1 MRLTGFF
8 GIAAFLLGL
17 YLAFFVHSKIW
28 YSFFVIGGFL
38 FLESVNSK
46 RGNSIFSNKKRFI
59 ALFFAFFTAGIIIE
73 IIGNLWLNMWKLP
86 GLNKSEYIFRVLL
99 IGYPFVCLFG
109 LEFLMLL
116 FRFFHS
122 KKVRF
127 IILPLSAIIFG
138 FFNEYPNTYAYE
150 WKYNSLLLGEFLG
163 IPVMMLFLW
172 LLLLLTI
179 PIKKFVFKLYR

>member
-8 GIAAFLLGL
+8 GIAVFLFGL
-17 YLAFFVHSKIW
+17 YSAFFVHSKIW
-28 YSFFVIGGFL
+28 YSFFVVGGFL
-38 FLESVNSK
+38 FLESINS
-46 RGNSIFSNKKRFI
+46 RDENSVFSNKKRFI
-59 ALFFAFFTAGIIIE
+59 ALFFAFFMAGIIIE
-73 IIGNLWLNMWKLP
+73 IVGNLLLNMWDYPSYKKLD
-86 GLNKSEYIFRVLL
+86 YIIHVLI

-109 LEFLMLL
+109 LEFLTLL
-116 FRFFHS
+116 TKFFHS

-127 IILPLSAIIFG
+127 IILSLSAIIFG

-150 WKYNSLLLGEFLG
+150 WKYNSLPLGELLG